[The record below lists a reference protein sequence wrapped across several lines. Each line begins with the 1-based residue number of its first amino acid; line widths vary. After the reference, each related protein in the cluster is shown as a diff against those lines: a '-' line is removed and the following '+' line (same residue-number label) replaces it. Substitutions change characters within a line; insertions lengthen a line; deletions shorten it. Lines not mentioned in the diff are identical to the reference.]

1 LCKTA
6 VKISLKK
13 DMRYFNKEA
22 CRKTYKITLIVLSI
36 FLLFPGCKKQE
47 NIIQNQNR
55 LLVVSNETFYIL
67 SQDGNV
73 LKELGAKPQGEL
85 WDSHFSLDGRE
96 YYFSIVKSGT
106 FTAELFK
113 MDLYT
118 GQTTKLVGEFPGSGW
133 LMFELSP
140 NCKIVIL
147 RSTATGTGPYFWEVD
162 LQNGTIENLSHKVK
176 KETDEHL
183 VRSDF
188 LSNKAELLLTTDGKR
203 EKFWI
208 FDKGITNKIYSLEN
222 FSFPQLI
229 CFSSDGTEF
238 TYITSYNKLV
248 KEKWEIKNE
257 KLEEK
262 IFFTK
267 ELKMKLFPF
276 SFHGKKIFYVTEP
289 NGELW
294 AMNIDGTEETK
305 ICEKEIIKNEDTS
318 YRRISRDDEKLLTK
332 LNEDLWIINTS
343 NNSKECIT
351 KEIKDKLGF
360 NIPWEPFSPDG
371 RLVLFY
377 IFYSSSQNNGY
388 YIVDLK
394 TSKLLQLNG
403 SSKLNLTDATWIG

>member
-13 DMRYFNKEA
+13 DMRYFNKET
-22 CRKTYKITLIVLSI
+22 CRKAYKIILIVLSI

-47 NIIQNQNR
+47 SIIQNQNR

-67 SQDGNV
+67 SQDGNI

-85 WDSHFSLDGRE
+85 WYSHFSLDGRE

-147 RSTATGTGPYFWEVD
+147 RSTATGTDPYFWEVD
-162 LQNGTIENLSHKVK
+162 LQNGTIEDLSHKVK
-176 KETDEHL
+176 KETGEHL

-222 FSFPQLI
+222 FSYPQPI
-229 CFSSDGTEF
+229 CISSDGTEF

-248 KEKWEIKNE
+248 KEK
-257 KLEEK
+257 
-262 IFFTK
+262 
-267 ELKMKLFPF
+267 
-276 SFHGKKIFYVTEP
+276 
-289 NGELW
+289 
-294 AMNIDGTEETK
+294 
-305 ICEKEIIKNEDTS
+305 
-318 YRRISRDDEKLLTK
+318 
-332 LNEDLWIINTS
+332 
-343 NNSKECIT
+343 
-351 KEIKDKLGF
+351 
-360 NIPWEPFSPDG
+360 
-371 RLVLFY
+371 
-377 IFYSSSQNNGY
+377 
-388 YIVDLK
+388 
-394 TSKLLQLNG
+394 
-403 SSKLNLTDATWIG
+403 